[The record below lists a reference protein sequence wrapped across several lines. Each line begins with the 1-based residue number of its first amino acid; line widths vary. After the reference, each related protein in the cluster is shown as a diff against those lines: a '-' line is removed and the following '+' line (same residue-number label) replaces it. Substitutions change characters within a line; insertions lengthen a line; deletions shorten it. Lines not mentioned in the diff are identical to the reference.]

1 MVSGRSEERRGPAG
15 GKANEPC
22 RFHLIKEWAMMWCL
36 PLFMA
41 PVGCR
46 READRRSVVLGNC
59 AEL

>member
-1 MVSGRSEERRGPAG
+1 MVSGRSAEQRGPAG
-15 GKANEPC
+15 GKANEPY

-41 PVGCR
+41 PIGWR
-46 READRRSVVLGNC
+46 GKADRLSVVLGNC